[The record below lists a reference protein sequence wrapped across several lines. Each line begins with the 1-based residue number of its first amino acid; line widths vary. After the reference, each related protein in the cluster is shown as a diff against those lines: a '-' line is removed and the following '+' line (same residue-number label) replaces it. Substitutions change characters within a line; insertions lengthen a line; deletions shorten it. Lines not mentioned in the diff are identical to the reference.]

1 MSFTKQLV
9 RDERL
14 DTVRQRDMLFF
25 LILLYFQSDHPFI
38 HFLTLIEK
46 FDVFLVCCSEALFLL
61 VVCGASRSRVMV
73 LLTIRTVENNL
84 GCREADGCKKK
95 NSMSQA
101 DEVLFHFQCRKF
113 LKVSASRLK
122 LK

>member
-61 VVCGASRSRVMV
+61 VVCGAMVMV

-101 DEVLFHFQCRKF
+101 DGVLFHFLSRKF